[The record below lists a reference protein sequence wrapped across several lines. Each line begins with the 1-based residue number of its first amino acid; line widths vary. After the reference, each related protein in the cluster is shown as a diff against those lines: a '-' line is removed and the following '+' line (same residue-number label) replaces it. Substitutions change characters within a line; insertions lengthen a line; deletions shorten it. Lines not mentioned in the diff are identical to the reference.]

1 MAALSCAVLA
11 GIAVLALAVVAIA
24 MLLFNQP
31 VHAHACTFG
40 CDTTREGYG
49 GTVYPAQ
56 LSPQQQAAY
65 RQEDMRV
72 IARLRD
78 SLRRVDPEVFGRIS
92 IYPSAHQSYT
102 DQKRR
107 IFLRLRD
114 RHGRLYPERVLRL
127 VLAHEFSHHISTS
140 EWGHGPV
147 FQANFSRVLRKAR
160 DMGVDVASES
170 EVPREYI
177 HPEAEAGW

>member
-1 MAALSCAVLA
+1 MPAYTGRSVAALTAAVIVAVVSLTLAVL
-11 GIAVLALAVVAIA
+11 AIA
-24 MLLFNQP
+24 MLLFHDP
-31 VHAHACTFG
+31 PRCTFWM
-40 CDTTREGYG
+40 REGYG
-49 GTVYPAQ
+49 AVYPAQ
-56 LSPQQQAAY
+56 LTPQQQASY
-65 RQEDMRV
+65 RDEDMWV
-72 IARLRD
+72 IARLRA
-78 SLRRVDPEVFGRIS
+78 SLRGVNPEVFGRIS

-114 RHGRLYPERVLRL
+114 RRGRLYPERVLRL

-160 DMGVDVASES
+160 DMGVDIASES

-177 HPEAEAGW
+177 APE